1 MQPRFLLPVS
11 LICASASFCNAA
23 FLDDLATPATWEKT
37 MDVIFQGMP
46 RKAQF
51 SRVDAHAIRIPQQ
64 DLFKVGDFSH
74 GDVVLRWNDENKL
87 ERVEIIVYNKGD
99 DGDLTQDEFKSKL
112 KELETCLNDVLQIEG
127 KARRM
132 DKRDTGVKGQTKMWE
147 PEDCGTWLLESSSSG
162 RGKKFNSEFI
172 RLTIGADVEKG
183 GAADA
188 ARRATLK
195 ENVVKED
202 DGTVW
207 IKNIPMVDQGEKGYC
222 VPATAARVFAYY
234 GMDGVDQHAMAALCQ
249 SQSGGGG
256 TTLPEMREA
265 LQKLGRAFH
274 FRVKTMEDCSIDN
287 MMALYNKEA
296 KKKKAMQITPR
307 SVYFFTF
314 DEEIMRAART
324 RNASKVKKWMAEV
337 KKSIDEGVPVLW
349 CVMLGIFKEQGLP
362 QSGGGHMRLIIGY
375 NEEEQT
381 IIYSDS
387 WGARHARKEMP
398 LEDAFSMTVER
409 NIMRLSR

>member
-1 MQPRFLLPVS
+1 MRSFFHLLIALLFGSAAV
-11 LICASASFCNAA
+11 CNASFIE
-23 FLDDLATPATWEKT
+23 DLAKPTSWEKT
-37 MDVIFQGMP
+37 VDVIFRDIP
-46 RKAQF
+46 RKTLI
-51 SRVDAHAIRIPQQ
+51 SRVDAKAIRIPRQ

-74 GDVVLRWNDENKL
+74 GDVVLRWNDAKKL

-99 DGDLTQDEFKSKL
+99 DGDVTQDEFKSKL
-112 KELETCLNDVLQIEG
+112 KELETCLKDVLQIEG
-127 KARRM
+127 KASRM
-132 DKRDTGVKGQTKMWE
+132 DKRDTGVTGRTKVWT
-147 PEDCGTWLLESSSSG
+147 PEGCGTWLLEYSSTG
-162 RGKKFNSEFI
+162 RGKNFNSEFI
-172 RLTIGADVEKG
+172 RLTIGADIEKG

-188 ARRATLK
+188 ACRDSLK
-195 ENVVKED
+195 ENVVTED

-207 IKNIPMVDQGEKGYC
+207 IKNIPMVDQGKKGYC

-249 SQSGGGG
+249 SRSGAGG
-256 TTLPEMREA
+256 TSLPEMREA

-274 FRVKTMEDCSIDN
+274 FRVKTMEDCSIEN
-287 MMALYNKEA
+287 MIALYNKEA
-296 KKKKAMQITPR
+296 KKKKAMQITPETI
-307 SVYFFTF
+307 YFFSF
-314 DEEIMRAART
+314 NEEIMRAART

-362 QSGGGHMRLIIGY
+362 QNGGGHMRLIIGY
-375 NEEEQT
+375 NLEDKT

>member
-1 MQPRFLLPVS
+1 MRSLFRSFIALLCGSAAVCHAS
-11 LICASASFCNAA
+11 LIE
-23 FLDDLATPATWEKT
+23 DLSKPATWEKT
-37 MDVIFQGMP
+37 IDVIFQGMP
-46 RKAQF
+46 PKAQF
-51 SRVDAHAIRIPQQ
+51 SRVDATAIRIPRQ
-64 DLFKVGDFSH
+64 DLFTAGDFSH
-74 GDVVLRWNDENKL
+74 GDVVLRWNKDKKL

-99 DGDLTQDEFKSKL
+99 DGDLSQDDFKTKL
-112 KELETCLNDVLQIEG
+112 KDVESTLNTVLAVEG
-127 KARRM
+127 KSRRM
-132 DKRDTGVKGQTKMWE
+132 DKRDTGVKGQTKIWE
-147 PEDCGTWLLESSSSG
+147 PEGCGTWLLESSSTG

-172 RLTIGADVEKG
+172 RLTIGSDIEKG

-188 ARRATLK
+188 ARRETLK

-274 FRVKTMEDCSIDN
+274 FRVKTMEDCSIEN

-296 KKKKAMQITPR
+296 KKKKSMQITPQ

-314 DEEIMRAART
+314 DEEIMRSART
-324 RNASKVKKWMAEV
+324 RNAAKVKKWMGEV

-362 QSGGGHMRLIIGY
+362 QNGGGHMRLIIGY

-398 LEDAFSMTVER
+398 LKDAFSMTVER

>member
-1 MQPRFLLPVS
+1 MRSLFLPLIALLCGSSSVCNAS
-11 LICASASFCNAA
+11 LIE
-23 FLDDLATPATWEKT
+23 DLAKPTTWEKT
-37 MDVIFQGMP
+37 IDAIFQSMP
-46 RKAQF
+46 PKARF
-51 SRVDAHAIRIPQQ
+51 SRVEANAIRIPRQ
-64 DLFKVGDFSH
+64 DIFKAGDFAH
-74 GDVVLRWNDENKL
+74 GDVILRWNDDKKL
-87 ERVEIIVYNKGD
+87 DRVEMIIYNKGD
-99 DGDLTQDEFKSKL
+99 DGDLSQDEFKTKL
-112 KELETCLNDVLQIEG
+112 KNVESTLTELLAVEG
-127 KARRM
+127 KSRRM
-132 DKRDTGVKGQTKMWE
+132 DKRDTGVKGQTKIWE
-147 PEDCGTWLLESSSSG
+147 PEGSGTWLLESSSSG

-172 RLTIGADVEKG
+172 RLTIGADIEKG

-188 ARRATLK
+188 ARRNTLK

-249 SQSGGGG
+249 TKSGGGG

-265 LQKLGRAFH
+265 LQKLGRAFY
-274 FRVKTMEDCSIDN
+274 FRVKTIEDCSIDN

-296 KKKKAMQITPR
+296 KKQKALQITPK

-324 RNASKVKKWMAEV
+324 RNASKVKKWLSEV

-409 NIMRLSR
+409 NIMRPSR

>member
-1 MQPRFLLPVS
+1 
-11 LICASASFCNAA
+11 
-23 FLDDLATPATWEKT
+23 
-37 MDVIFQGMP
+37 MDVVLRGIPQRVRFT
-46 RKAQF
+46 
-51 SRVDAHAIRIPQQ
+51 RVDEKAIRIPRQ
-64 DLFKVGDFSH
+64 DSFQMGDFPH
-74 GDVVLRWNDENKL
+74 GDVVLRWNDEKKL
-87 ERVEIIVYNKGD
+87 ERAEIIIYNKGD
-99 DGDLTQDEFKSKL
+99 DGDVTQDEFKTKL
-112 KELETCLNDVLQIEG
+112 KALEACLNDVLQIEG

-132 DKRDTGVKGQTKMWE
+132 DKRDTGVNGHTKVWM
-147 PEDCGTWLLESSSSG
+147 PEGCGTWLLESSSTG
-162 RGKKFNSEFI
+162 RGKSFNSEFI
-172 RLTIGADVEKG
+172 RLTIGADIEKG

-188 ARRATLK
+188 ARRDTLK
-195 ENVVKED
+195 ENVVTED

-222 VPATAARVFAYY
+222 VPATVARVFAYY

-274 FRVKTMEDCSIDN
+274 FRVKTMEDCSIEN

-296 KKKKAMQITPR
+296 KKKKAMPITPAT
-307 SVYFFTF
+307 VYFFTF
-314 DEEIMRAART
+314 DEKIMRAARA

-337 KKSIDEGVPVLW
+337 QKSIDEGVPVLW

-375 NEEEQT
+375 NSEDKT

-387 WGARHARKEMP
+387 WGARHTRKEMP
-398 LEDAFSMTVER
+398 LEDAFSMSVER
-409 NIMRLSR
+409 NIMRLFR